1 MIFIFWFKGRICRRL
16 ILFLNLNRESFWFF
30 FFFFSSISGS
40 PLSMVGVSLFYS
52 HISNCSLQMPFVNVI
67 HFQVVCSS
75 TKCASHILESQETT
89 SSLLYFS
96 MCKIRHEVIMWF
108 VISLL
113 VKRKVTSKTTWSS
126 IHLVGRS
133 LSS

>member
-16 ILFLNLNRESFWFF
+16 ILFLNLNRESFWFC
-30 FFFFSSISGS
+30 FFSSISGS

-75 TKCASHILESQETT
+75 TKCASHILESQETM
-89 SSLLYFS
+89 SSLVYFS
-96 MCKIRHEVIMWF
+96 MCKSHHEVIMWF

-113 VKRKVTSKTTWSS
+113 VKRKVTTKATCSS
-126 IHLVGRS
+126 ICLVGRS
-133 LSS
+133 LTS